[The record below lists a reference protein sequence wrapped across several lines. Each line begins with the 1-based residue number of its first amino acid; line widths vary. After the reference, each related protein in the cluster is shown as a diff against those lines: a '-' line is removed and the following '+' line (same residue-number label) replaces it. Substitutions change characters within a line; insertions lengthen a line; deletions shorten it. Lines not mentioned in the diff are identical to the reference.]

1 MITSKKLLQKF
12 KSIVGITSIWFVM
25 LMLYFNLIYQTIE
38 IISPGLIV
46 MHQQFFESSIIALVL
61 GLLAS
66 VIEVFTNTSQIRR
79 LPFFVIVL
87 FKTILFLCALI
98 ATVFIINIIDPQST
112 NTSMNFLERIEDT
125 FSDFAKKEFL
135 WHGMYTIIFAFFI
148 NLFLQIHRMMGKGV
162 LRNLFFGRY
171 HTPREQKRII
181 GFVDL
186 TSSTSIAE
194 KLSPQE
200 YSSFIRDFFY
210 DLDEAFEETK
220 GAVFQFV
227 GDEVVVIWNHEDGI
241 LNNNCVKFFFLAEDL
256 IKTKEEYYI
265 SRYGLS
271 PKFKAGV
278 HSGSVIVAE
287 VGGSKTDIAYH
298 GDTINTAARIRSMC
312 GELERT
318 LLISAELLG
327 LLNDIDEDFNVESMG
342 VMNLKGKE
350 NIIGLFSVT
359 GK

>member
-1 MITSKKLLQKF
+1 
-12 KSIVGITSIWFVM
+12 
-25 LMLYFNLIYQTIE
+25 
-38 IISPGLIV
+38 
-46 MHQQFFESSIIALVL
+46 
-61 GLLAS
+61 
-66 VIEVFTNTSQIRR
+66 
-79 LPFFVIVL
+79 
-87 FKTILFLCALI
+87 
-98 ATVFIINIIDPQST
+98 
-112 NTSMNFLERIEDT
+112 
-125 FSDFAKKEFL
+125 
-135 WHGMYTIIFAFFI
+135 
-148 NLFLQIHRMMGKGV
+148 MMGKGV

-227 GDEVVVIWNHEDGI
+227 GDEVVVIWNHQDGI
-241 LNNNCVKFFFLAEDL
+241 INNNCVRFFFLAEDL
-256 IKTKEEYYI
+256 IKEKEEYYI

-278 HSGSVIVAE
+278 HSGNVVVAE

-298 GDTINTAARIRSMC
+298 GDTINTAARIRSEC
-312 GELERT
+312 GKLDRT
-318 LLISAELLG
+318 LLISAELLS
-327 LLNDIDEDFNVESMG
+327 LLKDIDNDYEIESMG
-342 VMNLKGKE
+342 VTTLKGKE
-350 NIIGLFSVT
+350 NVIALISVAR
-359 GK
+359 K